1 MKKRYLSLVLA
12 AILSLGQIAGT
23 VQPVQASG
31 ISGEAGLQGQ
41 QADMLSEGLG
51 QEEPNVPVAQP
62 GHEED
67 SGGTEAG
74 DQTGTTQPED
84 GQTEP
89 GNPVGPAQ
97 PEDGQAGPED
107 SAEPGQ
113 LEENGKEGSGY
124 EGAAQLEESE
134 GSKLEG
140 QENGG
145 GTEPSQ
151 QEENGQEESGNPGQA
166 ETAQPDES
174 GQEESRR
181 PAVNGELAPKNLD
194 GGQQQDGKPE
204 GQGEGTQE
212 LFLQPAQP
220 AGPEQAGQETQ
231 VQAESGYQ
239 PYLYSGDEI
248 QLFPSLTYNIWREGM
263 GIWRKD
269 DAEEVPLVITDVKVK
284 SGSEAVISAEPH
296 QWEEGSGWILSPKQ
310 NGLAKVVLTCEAA
323 KSVSPD
329 EATPGIQPV
338 EKEISISISEKQY
351 SMGCISTNTG
361 TNYVLPGEAVE
372 LKATVQVATWDDEYG
387 IEYKETNDA
396 DVIWKAES
404 DFEGFPAQEKTLKS
418 GESFQVQVPENG
430 EFYNIRVTAQ
440 VKDGDRIAASGEFYL
455 YVPNEYYIVELNAS
469 DGLEELWLGQEG
481 TITPVLLHYVKG
493 QKEPETV
500 NNVQY
505 RFSSEEGDFNIYKDG
520 KAIDNDTLQ
529 DSGTFTIKRLKN
541 TYRGISME
549 VLLAGDIVLYEHLS
563 FQEKNYGDV
572 SIEGA
577 NGEYGTYIYIDEENP
592 GENSENLTFTLNT
605 EKLGGEYQIAWELL
619 VGQEPVPN
627 DGKIYQV
634 SGEKN
639 DTVTIK
645 DVAALH
651 TAYKAAQ
658 DLAGEEEYVECRIR
672 AVVSAGGEEQ
682 SNIGQSLYFRAPS
695 YELDDVEWEVIEG
708 TAIIYKDKKIAVNV
722 SNKEYPEGGNV
733 SLDIKEVKV
742 IEQSPD
748 SGTANANVFTVKQEG
763 NDIKLIAENCGWA
776 TLECTVALPFGG
788 EKKFILDKT
797 VVQHIYQCDLWT
809 STGNNYLLPD
819 AELKLE
825 SEVWHKYYDPTLQD
839 AAWEKLDAGKYTVS
853 YQSFNE
859 EVASIAQDGTVKAK
873 GKSGTETEIEVVWKI
888 PQGEKTYE
896 KVDYSYI
903 SIVDSYRHVSAEP
916 LTAAP
921 GETVEK
927 ITCAWKK
934 FDLDH
939 RDGVDEA
946 GDITYELYTSDRK
959 IKVNEAGT
967 GFTVAPDA
975 QDGKK
980 IRLRISA
987 MKTDEN
993 GRKLYANGAFF
1004 LNICQH
1010 NFIQK
1015 SITQATCTKA
1025 GSKTLECSKCHA
1037 VTRTEAIPAT
1047 GHKAGEWVIAKQA
1060 TCTAAGEQAKKC
1072 TSCGIIMDTK
1082 VVAATGHKAGNWET
1096 TKQATCTAAGEQ
1108 AQKCTACGLVLGTK
1122 SIPATGHSFG
1132 AWKQAKEPTA
1142 LKKGTKTRTCSKC
1155 NATETQEI
1163 KKLKA
1168 KIKLNVTSIP
1178 LQVKKSTTA
1187 VKVTS
1192 MAKGDGVKS
1201 WKSSKPKVA
1210 SVTSKG
1216 KITGKKVGTAK
1227 IKVTLK
1233 SNISATV
1240 TVKVQKKA
1248 VTTKKL
1254 SVTAKSLKKKNLTL
1268 KRKKSVTLKVTRE
1281 PVTSTE
1287 KITYK
1292 SSNSKIAAVSKKGK
1306 ITAKK
1311 AGKAKITVKSGKK
1324 KVVINVTVKK

>member
-1 MKKRYLSLVLA
+1 MKKRYLSFVLA

-31 ISGEAGLQGQ
+31 ISEEAGLQGQ
-41 QADMLSEGLG
+41 QEDMLLEGLG

-62 GHEED
+62 EHEED
-67 SGGTEAG
+67 SVGTEAG
-74 DQTGTTQPED
+74 NQTGTTQPED
-84 GQTEP
+84 GQAGS
-89 GNPVGPAQ
+89 GNLVGPAQ
-97 PEDGQAGPED
+97 PEDGQ
-107 SAEPGQ
+107 
-113 LEENGKEGSGY
+113 
-124 EGAAQLEESE
+124 
-134 GSKLEG
+134 
-140 QENGG
+140 
-145 GTEPSQ
+145 
-151 QEENGQEESGNPGQA
+151 EESGNSGQA

-181 PAVNGELAPKNLD
+181 PAVDGELAPKNLD

-239 PYLYSGDEI
+239 PYLYIGDEI
-248 QLFPSLTYNIWREGM
+248 QLFPSSTENIWREGM
-263 GIWRKD
+263 GAWRKD
-269 DAEEVPLVITDVKVK
+269 NAEEVPLIITDVQVK
-284 SGSEAVISAEPH
+284 SGSEELISAEPF
-296 QWEEGSGWILSPKQ
+296 QWGEGESGWTLSAKQ

-329 EATPGIQPV
+329 EATPDIQPV
-338 EKEISISISEKQY
+338 EKEISIIISERRY
-351 SMGCISTNTG
+351 YIENITTNTG
-361 TNYVLPGEAVE
+361 TDNVLPGASVE
-372 LKATVQVATWDDEYG
+372 LKATVQVGTWDD
-387 IEYKETNDA
+387 EYKETNDA

-418 GESFQVQVPENG
+418 GERFRVQVPESG
-430 EFYNIRVTAQ
+430 DSWYNIKVTAQ
-440 VKDGDRIAASGEFYL
+440 IKDGDRIAASGECYL
-455 YVPNEYYIVELNAS
+455 YVADEYCVLELNAS
-469 DGLEELWLGQEG
+469 DGLERLWVGQEG
-481 TITPVLLHYVKG
+481 TITPVFLHYVKG

-520 KAIDNDTLQ
+520 KVIDNDTLQ

-541 TYRGISME
+541 TYRGITME

-572 SIEGA
+572 SIEGG

-619 VGQEPVPN
+619 IGQEPVPN

-682 SNIGQSLYFRAPS
+682 NSISHSLYFRPPS
-695 YELDDVEWEVIEG
+695 YELNDVDWEVIEG
-708 TAIIYKDKKIAVNV
+708 TAIIYKDKKIAAYA

-853 YQSFNE
+853 YRSLDE

-873 GKSGTETEIEVVWKI
+873 GKSGTETEIEVVWNI

-896 KVDYSYI
+896 KEDYSYI

-946 GDITYELYTSDRK
+946 GDITYKLYTSDRK

-980 IRLRISA
+980 IRLLISA
-987 MKTDEN
+987 RKTDEN
-993 GRKLYANGAFF
+993 GRELNANGAFF

-1025 GSKTLECSKCHA
+1025 GSKTLECSKCHT

-1060 TCTAAGEQAKKC
+1060 TCTAAGEQARKC
-1072 TSCGIIMDTK
+1072 VSCGTIMDTK

-1096 TKQATCTAAGEQ
+1096 TKQATCTKAGEQ